1 MIKTV
6 NLTANS
12 ELAVELHGGC
22 HCCIENRGEGTIY
35 ASKSAGITA
44 DADGVTA
51 ISSGSAK
58 TLRNSA
64 AYGVIGDTY
73 DYYGK
78 VYLLSDSDVKA
89 EIQTASDLC
98 FFKSGG
104 SGGGGSKNDGNTSD
118 TWQHIMTDIAINN
131 PSVAVYQN
139 TLYGALIKKTGS
151 GAYTAAFSSK
161 AVGVCEVFS
170 GYEHIGDHVFYGCKK
185 LTAIKIPNSVEYIA
199 STAFADCTNLTT
211 ITIDKPQGSIS
222 GSPWGATDATVVWTG

>member
-22 HCCIENRGEGTIY
+22 HCCIENRGEGTIH
-35 ASKSAGITA
+35 ASKSAGVTA

-51 ISSGSAK
+51 ISGGNSK
-58 TLRNSA
+58 ILRNVA
-64 AYGVIGDTY
+64 RYEKNNDTY
-73 DYYGK
+73 DYCGK
-78 VYLLSDSDVKA
+78 VYLLSDSEGKA

-104 SGGGGSKNDGNTSD
+104 SGGGGSKNADD
-118 TWQHIMTDIAINN
+118 MWQHIMTDIAINN

-222 GSPWGATDATVVWTG
+222 GSPWGATKATIVWTG

>member
-6 NLTANS
+6 NLTANQ
-12 ELAVELHGGC
+12 ELAVELRGGC

-78 VYLLSDSDVKA
+78 IYLLSDSDGKA
-89 EIQTASDLC
+89 EVQTASDLC

-104 SGGGGSKNDGNTSD
+104 SGGGGKYDDTDVKADISVLQTNKADKTSVYTKSETDAKITEKVAEIVADAPEDFNTLKEMSDWISSHEEDASAMNSAILANTSNISALQ
-118 TWQHIMTDIAINN
+118 TKIGNIETALA
-131 PSVAVYQN
+131 SVV
-139 TLYGALIKKTGS
+139 
-151 GAYTAAFSSK
+151 
-161 AVGVCEVFS
+161 EV
-170 GYEHIGDHVFYGCKK
+170 
-185 LTAIKIPNSVEYIA
+185 
-199 STAFADCTNLTT
+199 
-211 ITIDKPQGSIS
+211 
-222 GSPWGATDATVVWTG
+222 

>member
-6 NLTANS
+6 NLTANQ
-12 ELAVELHGGC
+12 ELSVDLRGGC

-78 VYLLSDSDVKA
+78 IYLMSDSDGKA

-118 TWQHIMTDIAINN
+118 TWQHIITDIAIYD
-131 PSVAVYQN
+131 PDAGLYQN
-139 TLYGALIKKTGS
+139 TLYGSALNRTS
-151 GAYTAAFSSK
+151 ANAASANFSSVAK
-161 AVGVCEVFS
+161 GECEVFS
-170 GYEHIGDHVFYGCKK
+170 GYKWIGCYAFYGCKK
-185 LTAIKIPNSVEYIA
+185 LTAIKIHNSVEEIY
-199 STAFADCTNLTT
+199 STAFENCTNLTT
-211 ITIDKPQGSIS
+211 ITINKPQGSIS
-222 GSPWGATDATVVWTG
+222 GSPWGATNATVVWMG